1 MELKAMAWEDFERNG
16 ESGISGDKP
25 IDELALALHKITAAY
40 QERFSRKPTVG
51 EIFYALEN
59 VIGSHP
65 ERYVSDAKGLRF
77 GSIMFQREY
86 EKEDDYVDVTQ
97 SEGVY
102 TEITM
107 PGYYVVLQKNAD
119 HDRKNMVEVIKIPVL
134 EATNRILSCDYEIL
148 IDGIT
153 DKMAETLIV
162 TVLLGEY
169 MEDFHKEEAD
179 TIEFKNL
186 KSGRGYKVEYI

>member
-1 MELKAMAWEDFERNG
+1 MAWENFERNG

-40 QERFSRKPTVG
+40 QERFSRKPTVR
-51 EIFYALEN
+51 EIFYALET

-77 GSIMFQREY
+77 GSIMFQRDY
-86 EKEDDYVDVTQ
+86 EKEDDYVDVAQ
-97 SEGVY
+97 YEGVY

-153 DKMAETLIV
+153 DKMAETLIL

-186 KSGRGYKVEYI
+186 KSGRGYRVEYI

>member
-1 MELKAMAWEDFERNG
+1 
-16 ESGISGDKP
+16 
-25 IDELALALHKITAAY
+25 
-40 QERFSRKPTVG
+40 
-51 EIFYALEN
+51 
-59 VIGSHP
+59 
-65 ERYVSDAKGLRF
+65 
-77 GSIMFQREY
+77 
-86 EKEDDYVDVTQ
+86 
-97 SEGVY
+97 
-102 TEITM
+102 
-107 PGYYVVLQKNAD
+107 LQKNAD